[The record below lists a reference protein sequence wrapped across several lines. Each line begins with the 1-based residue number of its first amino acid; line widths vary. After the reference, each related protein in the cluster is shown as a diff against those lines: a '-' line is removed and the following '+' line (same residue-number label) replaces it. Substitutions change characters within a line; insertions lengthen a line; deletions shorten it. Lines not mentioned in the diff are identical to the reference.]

1 MAKQPPNTRTANVFN
16 FGIQKNIPLGFV
28 DVVYDKKTND
38 LIGFMDNGRFYNLGE
53 KVVEPKKKVSSED
66 VSRKVDLLERKL
78 NLLELQ
84 VTSPGIKGPEKS
96 RLIAEYNKTQD
107 EFNQAKRDLDSKL
120 LQEGKIDQEEA
131 ANKAAE
137 TLRFEIRALREREKL
152 MGDLGQNT
160 AQIRGEI
167 RGKESALQSLGTPIE
182 QRVAPSEAP
191 NRTATEFLR
200 ERRAP
205 LPGESKPKDA
215 EVILAG
221 ERAGV
226 VSGGTG
232 AGVTG
237 AATPPARGAKE
248 EDKKP
253 KLTPEQR
260 YEQALLTAQEK
271 YSMPDIIFNN
281 VPSLG
286 DILKQFVEGKIDEN
300 GFRFRIEND
309 IWYRQ
314 NSQDIRNRYLQIFN
328 YNDLKSKGQ
337 ALGTTAFEQQLRTI
351 SEQIQDQALAMTGS
365 RISDEEAVET
375 IAKDL
380 YTFGLEGSTNE
391 MRQRIA
397 KFIRPVTSR
406 IGEKL
411 TEGFGGEAKA
421 NYDALYATARANG
434 FTLEDVLPKDAEGKP
449 LPTTD
454 ILQRIAT
461 GKLDVNRI
469 QDDIRRLAAQGRPDY
484 VKDLLAQGS
493 NLDEIYLP
501 YKMQM
506 AKTLEIAN
514 PNAIDL
520 KDPSLQM
527 AITKDGDMNLFDYE
541 KALRK
546 DSRWQYTEGARDE
559 VAGVLDTVLRDFGFR
574 S

>member
-1 MAKQPPNTRTANVFN
+1 MASPVRPVSDVAKAKQRLVALNADYQTTLGSINVAQANAENTTLPAAKREQARRKYEQAQAKLEKLKQDIAGLERQVTEGERTERADKLRKDVRE
-16 FGIQKNIPLGFV
+16 IKTKYDAKLDKRSPEAIELKNEL
-28 DVVYDKKTND
+28 DDKTNQ
-38 LIGFMDNGRFYNLGE
+38 LNAITGKAQAPGTGF
-53 KVVEPKKKVSSED
+53 
-66 VSRKVDLLERKL
+66 
-78 NLLELQ
+78 
-84 VTSPGIKGPEKS
+84 
-96 RLIAEYNKTQD
+96 
-107 EFNQAKRDLDSKL
+107 
-120 LQEGKIDQEEA
+120 EGA
-131 ANKAAE
+131 
-137 TLRFEIRALREREKL
+137 
-152 MGDLGQNT
+152 
-160 AQIRGEI
+160 
-167 RGKESALQSLGTPIE
+167 
-182 QRVAPSEAP
+182 
-191 NRTATEFLR
+191 ATEFLR

-205 LPGESKPKDA
+205 LPGQTKPKDA
-215 EVILAG
+215 EVVLAG
-221 ERAGV
+221 EEVATP
-226 VSGGTG
+226 SGGAG
-232 AGVTG
+232 AGATG
-237 AATPPARGAKE
+237 AATPPARDK

-314 NSQDIRNRYLQIFN
+314 NSQEIRNRYLQIFN

-337 ALGTTAFEQQLRTI
+337 TLGTTAFEQQLRTI

-365 RISDEEAVET
+365 RIADEEAVET

-380 YTFGLEGSTNE
+380 YTFGLERSTNE
-391 MRQRIA
+391 IRQRIA

-421 NYDALYATARANG
+421 NYDALYSTARANG

-461 GKLDVNRI
+461 GKLDVNRV

-546 DSRWQYTEGARDE
+546 DSRWQYTEGARSE
-559 VAGVLDTVLRDFGFR
+559 VAGILDTVLRDFGFR

>member
-1 MAKQPPNTRTANVFN
+1 MASPVRPVSDVAKAKQRLVALNADYQTTLGSINVAQANAENTTLPAAKREQARRKYEQAQAKLEKLKQDIAGLERQVTEGERTERADKLRKDVRE
-16 FGIQKNIPLGFV
+16 IKTKYDAKLDKRSPEAIELKNEL
-28 DVVYDKKTND
+28 DDKTNQ
-38 LIGFMDNGRFYNLGE
+38 LNAITGKAQAPGTGF
-53 KVVEPKKKVSSED
+53 
-66 VSRKVDLLERKL
+66 
-78 NLLELQ
+78 
-84 VTSPGIKGPEKS
+84 
-96 RLIAEYNKTQD
+96 
-107 EFNQAKRDLDSKL
+107 
-120 LQEGKIDQEEA
+120 EGA
-131 ANKAAE
+131 
-137 TLRFEIRALREREKL
+137 
-152 MGDLGQNT
+152 
-160 AQIRGEI
+160 
-167 RGKESALQSLGTPIE
+167 
-182 QRVAPSEAP
+182 
-191 NRTATEFLR
+191 ATEFLR

-205 LPGESKPKDA
+205 LPGQTKPKDA
-215 EVILAG
+215 EVVLAG
-221 ERAGV
+221 EEVATT
-226 VSGGTG
+226 SGGKGPG
-232 AGVTG
+232 ATN
-237 AATPPARGAKE
+237 AATPPTGDK

-260 YEQALLTAQEK
+260 YEQALLTAQKK
-271 YSMPDIIFNN
+271 YNMPDIIFNN

-286 DILKQFVEGKIDEN
+286 DILKQFVDGKIDEN

-314 NSQDIRNRYLQIFN
+314 NSQEIRNRYLQIFN

-337 ALGTTAFEQQLRTI
+337 TLGTTAFEQQLRTI

-380 YTFGLEGSTNE
+380 YTFGLERSTNE
-391 MRQRIA
+391 IRQRIA
-397 KFIRPVTSR
+397 KFIRPITSR
-406 IGEKL
+406 IGDKL

-434 FTLEDVLPKDAEGKP
+434 FTLDQVLPMEYKDEKGEP
-449 LPTTD
+449 IPMTD
-454 ILQRIAT
+454 ILQNIAT

-493 NLDEIYLP
+493 NLDDVYLP

-506 AKTLEIAN
+506 AKTLGIAN
-514 PNAIDL
+514 PNSIDL

-527 AITKDGDMNLFDYE
+527 AITKDGDMNLLDYE

-546 DSRWQYTEGARDE
+546 DSRWQYTEQARDE
-559 VAGVLDTVLRDFGFR
+559 VDNVLNIILKDFGFR